1 MVASDISTTPPPSAA
16 ERQSTNTTVKR
27 RPRLFYLDFIRAL
40 AAVLIVITHFNN
52 PFMLPRPIF
61 MYEPFGIYVGGLGV
75 SLFLIISGA
84 ALMYNH
90 GEVEKLDLKSFYWKR
105 FKTLYPMFWI
115 AFIVANAFL
124 FLRARGNPYPG
135 VPKRNIIFSILGID
149 GMVANTSIPTFYT
162 LGEWFLGFIV
172 IFYIVFPLLRWGVR
186 NHPIPALLV
195 ILMLYVATLLINF
208 SLDGLPKAMLLTT
221 RLPELAFGMYF
232 TQYIKKVPWPAA
244 LVSLA
249 FLVVQEIHPL
259 LTNDLGT
266 TFVGIAAFMLLVYIS
281 RFIDCQPVRVP
292 VKSISRYSYPI
303 FLVHHVVII
312 QVFNLINP
320 TALSTGAAYLLFFA
334 DFAIIMA
341 FSVILYRANKAALA
355 YVRSMFI
362 PAEK

>member
-1 MVASDISTTPPPSAA
+1 MTTS
-16 ERQSTNTTVKR
+16 NTTMPMPTTEKQSANANTKR
-27 RPRLFYLDFIRAL
+27 RPRLFYLDFIRAI

-52 PFMLPRPIF
+52 PFMLPHPIF

-90 GEVEKLDLKSFYWKR
+90 GGAEKLDLKSFYWKR
-105 FKTLYPMFWI
+105 FKALYPMFWI

-124 FLRARGNPYPG
+124 FLRARGNPYPE
-135 VPKRNIIFSILGID
+135 VPKKNIIFSVLGID

-186 NHPIPALLV
+186 NHPIPSLVV
-195 ILMLYVATLLINF
+195 ILTLYAATLLIDF

-232 TQYIKKVPWPAA
+232 TQYIKNIPWPVA
-244 LVSLA
+244 LISLA

-259 LTNDLGT
+259 LVDDLGT
-266 TFVGIAAFMLLVYIS
+266 TFVGIAAFMLLVYVS
-281 RFIDCQPVRVP
+281 HFVDYQPVKVP

-312 QVFNLINP
+312 QIFNLVNP
-320 TALSTGAAYLLFFA
+320 ANLSTGAAYLLFFA
-334 DFAIIMA
+334 DFTIIMV
-341 FSVILYRANKAALA
+341 FSVILYRVNKSTLA
-355 YVRSMFI
+355 YIRSMFVI
-362 PAEK
+362 ER

>member
-1 MVASDISTTPPPSAA
+1 MPSASTA
-16 ERQSTNTTVKR
+16 GQQSAVGKIKR

-90 GEVEKLDLKSFYWKR
+90 GEAEKLDLKSFYWKR

-124 FLRARGNPYPG
+124 FLRSHGNPYPS
-135 VPKRNIIFSILGID
+135 VPIRNIVFSILGVD

-172 IFYIVFPLLRWGVR
+172 IFYMVFPLLRWGVR
-186 NHPIPALLV
+186 NHPVLSLVV
-195 ILMLYVATLLINF
+195 ILVLYVATLLINF

-232 TQYIKKVPWPAA
+232 TQYIKKVPWSAA
-244 LVSLA
+244 LVSLV

-259 LTNDLGT
+259 LVNDLGT
-266 TFVGIAAFMLLVYIS
+266 TFVGIAAFILLVYIS
-281 RFIDCQPVRVP
+281 RFVDYQPIRVP

-312 QVFNLINP
+312 HVFNLINP

-334 DFAIIMA
+334 DFAVIMV
-341 FSVILYRANKAALA
+341 FSVILYRVNRATLA
-355 YVRSMFI
+355 YVRSMFV
-362 PAEK
+362 PAEQ

>member
-1 MVASDISTTPPPSAA
+1 MATSDTTTTSPSTVGS
-16 ERQSTNTTVKR
+16 QSSEATTKH

-40 AAVLIVITHFNN
+40 AAILIVITHFNN
-52 PFMLPRPIF
+52 PFMLPHPIF

-90 GEVEKLDLKSFYWKR
+90 GEAEKLNLKSFYWKR

-135 VPKRNIIFSILGID
+135 VPKKNIIFSMLGID

-186 NHPIPALLV
+186 NHPIPSLV
-195 ILMLYVATLLINF
+195 IILVLYIATLLIDF
-208 SLDGLPKAMLLTT
+208 SLDGLPKSILLTT

-232 TQYIKKVPWPAA
+232 TQYIKKIPWPMA
-244 LVSLA
+244 LASLV
-249 FLVVQEIHPL
+249 FLVVQEIHPFL
-259 LTNDLGT
+259 VDDLGT
-266 TFVGIAAFMLLVYIS
+266 TFVGIAAFMLLVYTS
-281 RFIDCQPVRVP
+281 RFVDYQPVRVP

-312 QVFNLINP
+312 QIFNLINP
-320 TALSTGAAYLLFFA
+320 TSLSASAAYLLFFA
-334 DFAIIMA
+334 DFTIIMV
-341 FSVILYRANKAALA
+341 FSVILYRVNKSTLA
-355 YVRSMFI
+355 YIRSMFV
-362 PAEK
+362 AEQ